1 MASNLTEIAYQL
13 GLGVKSVIVQT
24 ADVTDIPLPT
34 QLLGTL
40 TPAVQQIMMGQRR
53 LQVVQNPI
61 EWSIEKGIGVQGLN
75 VLQLYD
81 LGLIKPR
88 VFDNFSA
95 GNTNTD
101 SIGLVPSTLP
111 FNEQQVYDT
120 LALKTAWTGV
130 YNVYN
135 VSDILTRTQLQY
147 TLIQDSYILS
157 YNSLI
162 SANIINGTEDIE
174 VLSMTVGLTSIFGL
188 AAVSEFLGGKL

>member
-1 MASNLTEIAYQL
+1 M
-13 GLGVKSVIVQT
+13 
-24 ADVTDIPLPT
+24 
-34 QLLGTL
+34 
-40 TPAVQQIMMGQRR
+40 
-53 LQVVQNPI
+53 
-61 EWSIEKGIGVQGLN
+61 
-75 VLQLYD
+75 
-81 LGLIKPR
+81 
-88 VFDNFSA
+88 
-95 GNTNTD
+95 
-101 SIGLVPSTLP
+101 PSTLP